1 MQRPSRGRLLNLLT
15 YVNLFKM
22 MHGKVYNLLGGMRQI
37 NKEEDLLT
45 RGQIVVFKGYGIEK
59 EYAVTGHKNNLNNY
73 QIVALDGSGFSDTY
87 AGSIHQPDG
96 PHGIGYYWP
105 LPGQPRTATED
116 QVAAAI
122 AKAQYNADTE
132 ARNRK
137 AQFDAREEAKKAGLA
152 IYELTRPAWAK
163 AVIMA
168 RRKVDDSDPMTDYY
182 GHTTDKTVVLCFSKH
197 TRNNFQELKNAARL
211 YADTAHLA
219 DAPAEEVEHRENYSM
234 GGGYYLGTS
243 RHRGWEVYKMPL
255 TEYTENDIALCAGK
269 YKGREYLPG
278 QVIDAPAKKA
288 EAPVQNNP
296 NVATQLWKTEGL
308 SLVCKM
314 EAVENAEKEGL
325 ELHFDGKPNEAVL
338 AVLRESMQANGRRAW
353 RWHRSGKFWYAK
365 DTDITRADVEKIK
378 SLL

>member
-1 MQRPSRGRLLNLLT
+1 
-15 YVNLFKM
+15 M

-37 NKEEDLLT
+37 NKDEDLLAK
-45 RGQIVVFKGYGIEK
+45 GQIVVFKGYGIEK
-59 EYAVTGHKNNLNNY
+59 EYAVTGHKNDLNNY
-73 QIVALDGSGFSDTY
+73 QLVALDGSGFSDTY

-116 QVAAAI
+116 QVDAAI
-122 AKAQYNADTE
+122 AKARYNADTE

-182 GHTTDKTVVLCFSKH
+182 GHTTDRTVVLCFSKH
-197 TRNNFQELKNAARL
+197 TRNNFQEFRKAARL
-211 YADTAHLA
+211 HADTAHLA

-288 EAPVQNNP
+288 EASR
-296 NVATQLWKTEGL
+296 AASGEGQGL
-308 SLVCKM
+308 EVI
-314 EAVENAEKEGL
+314 ENAEKEGL

-365 DTDITRADVEKIK
+365 DTDITRADVEEIK